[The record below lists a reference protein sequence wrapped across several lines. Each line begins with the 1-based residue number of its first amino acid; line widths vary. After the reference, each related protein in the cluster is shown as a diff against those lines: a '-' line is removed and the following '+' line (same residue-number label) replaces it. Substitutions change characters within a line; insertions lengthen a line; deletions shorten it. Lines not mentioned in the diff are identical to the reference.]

1 MRSIRRH
8 QHGAA
13 EVAMT
18 PMLDIVFILLIF
30 FIVTTTFAAEE
41 TIGIE
46 APAPTDGGNPS
57 SAMLIQVTEEG
68 LISING
74 RYADIGAVGANIERV
89 KAEMPDAMIVLEVRP
104 KTRVGII
111 ALIRDAAYDAG
122 FVEGVSLKL
131 VDAD

>member
-1 MRSIRRH
+1 
-8 QHGAA
+8 
-13 EVAMT
+13 MT

-46 APAPTDGGNPS
+46 APAPTDRGNPS